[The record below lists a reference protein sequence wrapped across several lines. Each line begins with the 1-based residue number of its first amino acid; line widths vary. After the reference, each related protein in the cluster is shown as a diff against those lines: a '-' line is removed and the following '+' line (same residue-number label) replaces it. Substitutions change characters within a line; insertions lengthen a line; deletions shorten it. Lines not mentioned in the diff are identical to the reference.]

1 VEKSEQALIDFFL
14 RSTTPYAI
22 LSIVS
27 DQDHL
32 SKNFKFEQF
41 NTSFAE
47 YFGLHKIDIDGC
59 LFTDLLRQYPN
70 VLELIF
76 NVLEEIDVNHAT
88 VERELLVPVIKR
100 WINVI
105 FFPIDSNTIGL
116 IVRDIHEE
124 VLLRNEID
132 GFMSANLD
140 MLCVINPDAVFLKV
154 NPHFADVMEMD
165 IEDLTNKS
173 FYEFI
178 HPEDIENTKVIMSQ
192 LAEGNPIRGFVNRYR
207 KCDGEFLN
215 IEWSATAKEGL
226 IYASGRNI
234 TMQIRT
240 SLEIRQTNEELR
252 RLTDKLGETNLHLE
266 KAATTDELTGI
277 YNRHYFEIKVTELMD
292 EADSGNSPLSLIMFD
307 LDHFKRINDTYG
319 HPIGD
324 QILIRTTDICKKN
337 LRTEDL
343 FARFG
348 GEEFVIVLQN
358 STVLAALKVAEK
370 LREAIY
376 NLNPEMVGRYSCSF
390 GVAERAKSE
399 SFTNWYKRA
408 DKSLYHAKSSGRN
421 RVSVN
426 NRLNDPFNEVNLTW
440 QFEWNSGNN
449 EIDHQHRILLD
460 GALQL
465 YHYILND
472 HVDDFIEHDLD
483 KLIEDINGH
492 FNYEISLLQ
501 SLGYVDVNR
510 HQELHQALVEKT
522 LRFRKELRNNTVK
535 PEAFFSFLVDNV
547 ILVHMVKEDVKFFPL
562 FAQRDLKQEN

>member
-1 VEKSEQALIDFFL
+1 MKKSEQALIDFFL

-27 DQDHL
+27 GQNHVA
-32 SKNFKFEQF
+32 KNFKFEQF
-41 NTSFAE
+41 NSSFEE
-47 YFGLHKIDIDGC
+47 YFGLRKIDIDGC
-59 LFTDLLRQYPN
+59 LLTDLLRQYPN

-76 NVLEEIDVNHAT
+76 NVLEEIDLHHST

-100 WINVI
+100 WINVV
-105 FFPIDSNTIGL
+105 FFPIDSITIGL

-132 GFMSANLD
+132 GFMTANLD
-140 MLCVINPDAVFLKV
+140 MLCVVNLDAVFLKV
-154 NPHFADVMEMD
+154 NPHFADVMEIE

-178 HPEDIENTKVIMSQ
+178 HPDDIETTKVIMSQ

-207 KCDGEFLN
+207 KQDGEFLN
-215 IEWSATAKEGL
+215 IEWSATVKEGL
-226 IYASGRNI
+226 IYASGQNI
-234 TMQIRT
+234 TTQMRSSQ
-240 SLEIRQTNEELR
+240 EILQANEELR
-252 RLTDKLGETNLHLE
+252 RLTDKLGETNIHLE
-266 KAATTDELTGI
+266 RAATTDELTGI

-292 EADSGNSPLSLIMFD
+292 AADNGNSSLSLIMFD

-324 QILIRTTDICKKN
+324 QILIKTTDICRKN

-348 GEEFVIVLQN
+348 GEEFVIVLRN
-358 STVLAALKVAEK
+358 STVLAALRVAEK
-370 LREAIY
+370 LRAAIY
-376 NLNPEMVGRYSCSF
+376 NSNPEMVGRYSCSF

-426 NRLNDPFNEVNLTW
+426 NRLKDPFNEINLYW
-440 QFEWNSGNN
+440 QSEWNSGNS
-449 EIDHQHRILLD
+449 EIDRQHRSLLD
-460 GALQL
+460 GAQQL
-465 YHYILND
+465 YRCILND
-472 HVDDFIEHDLD
+472 KVNEFIENDLD
-483 KLIEDINGH
+483 KLIEDINVH
-492 FNYEISLLQ
+492 FRYEISLLQ
-501 SLGYVDVNR
+501 SLGYDDVNE

-522 LRFRKELRNNTVK
+522 LRFRNELRSNTVK

-547 ILVHMVKEDVKFFPL
+547 ILVHLVKEDVKFFPI
-562 FAQRDLKQEN
+562 FIQRD

>member
-1 VEKSEQALIDFFL
+1 VKKSEQALIDFFL
-14 RSTTPYAI
+14 QSTTPYAI
-22 LSIVS
+22 LRIVS

-32 SKNFKFEQF
+32 SKDFKFEQF
-41 NTSFAE
+41 NSSFEE
-47 YFGLHKIDIDGC
+47 YFGLNKIDIDGC
-59 LFTDLLRQYPN
+59 LLTDLLRQYPN
-70 VLELIF
+70 VLELVF

-88 VERELLVPVIKR
+88 VERELLVPIIKR

-105 FFPIDSNTIGL
+105 FFPIDSITIGL

-132 GFMSANLD
+132 GFMSANRD
-140 MLCVINPDAVFLKV
+140 MLCVVNLDAVFLKV

-178 HPEDIENTKVIMSQ
+178 HPEDIETTKMIMSQ
-192 LAEGNPIRGFVNRYR
+192 LAEENPIRGFVNRYR

-234 TMQIRT
+234 TIQLR
-240 SLEIRQTNEELR
+240 SSQEILQTNEELR
-252 RLTDKLGETNLHLE
+252 RLTDRLGKTNIHLE

-292 EADSGNSPLSLIMFD
+292 TADNGNSPLSLIMFD

-324 QILIRTTDICKKN
+324 QILIKTTEICRKN

-348 GEEFVIVLQN
+348 GEEFVIVLQH

-376 NLNPEMVGRYSCSF
+376 NSNPEMVGRYSCSF

-426 NRLNDPFNEVNLTW
+426 NRLSDPINEINLSW
-440 QFEWNSGNN
+440 QSEWNSGNSG
-449 EIDHQHRILLD
+449 IDRQHRTLLD
-460 GALQL
+460 GAMQL
-465 YHYILND
+465 YRCILND
-472 HVDDFIEHDLD
+472 KVNEFIDNDLD
-483 KLIEDINGH
+483 KLIDDINIH
-492 FNYEISLLQ
+492 FRYEISLLQ
-501 SLGYVDVNR
+501 SLSYNDVDE
-510 HQELHQALVEKT
+510 HQVLHQALIEKT
-522 LRFRKELRNNTVK
+522 LRFRKELRNNTVE
-535 PEAFFSFLVDNV
+535 PEAFFSFLVDDV
-547 ILVHMVKEDVKFFPL
+547 ILVHMVKEDVKFFPM
-562 FAQRDLKQEN
+562 FVHMD

>member
-1 VEKSEQALIDFFL
+1 MKKSEQALIDFFL

-27 DQDHL
+27 GQDHVA
-32 SKNFKFEQF
+32 KNFKFEQF
-41 NTSFAE
+41 NSSFAE
-47 YFGLHKIDIDGC
+47 YFGLHKINIDDC
-59 LFTDLLRQYPN
+59 LFTDLLRKYPN
-70 VLELIF
+70 VLELIL
-76 NVLEEIDVNHAT
+76 NVLEEIDVNHTT

-100 WINVI
+100 WSNVI
-105 FFPIDSNTIGL
+105 FFPIDSITIGL

-132 GFMSANLD
+132 GFMTANLD
-140 MLCVINPDAVFLKV
+140 MLCVVNLDAVFLKV

-173 FYEFI
+173 FYDFI
-178 HPEDIENTKVIMSQ
+178 HTDDIETTKVIMSQ

-207 KCDGEFLN
+207 KLDGEFLN

-234 TMQIRT
+234 TAQIRT
-240 SLEIRQTNEELR
+240 SFEIRRTNDELR
-252 RLTDKLGETNLHLE
+252 RLTDQLGETNIHLE

-292 EADSGNSPLSLIMFD
+292 AADNGNSPLSLIMFD
-307 LDHFKRINDTYG
+307 LDHFKRINDTHG

-324 QILIRTTDICKKN
+324 QILIKTTDICKKN

-358 STVLAALKVAEK
+358 STVLVASKVAEK

-376 NLNPEMVGRYSCSF
+376 NSNPEMVGRYSCSF

-449 EIDHQHRILLD
+449 EIDRQHRILLD

-465 YHYILND
+465 YRCILND
-472 HVDDFIEHDLD
+472 HMDEFIKHDLD
-483 KLIEDINGH
+483 KLIEDIKYH

-501 SLGYVDVNR
+501 SLGYADVDG
-510 HQELHQALVEKT
+510 HQELHQALIEKT
-522 LRFRKELRNNTVK
+522 HRFRNELRNNTVK

-562 FAQRDLKQEN
+562 FAQRELKQEN

>member
-1 VEKSEQALIDFFL
+1 MEKSEQALIDFFL

>member
-1 VEKSEQALIDFFL
+1 M

-32 SKNFKFEQF
+32 SKNFKFEKF
-41 NTSFAE
+41 NSSFAE
-47 YFGLHKIDIDGC
+47 YFGLSNIDNDGR
-59 LFTDLLRQYPN
+59 LFTDLLHQYPN

-76 NVLEEIDVNHAT
+76 NVLKDINVNHAT

-105 FFPIDSNTIGL
+105 LFPIDSNMFGL

-124 VLLRNEID
+124 TRLRNEID

-140 MLCVINPDAVFLKV
+140 MLCVVNPDAVILKV
-154 NPHFADVMEMD
+154 NPYFADVMGMD

-173 FYEFI
+173 FCEFI
-178 HPEDIENTKVIMSQ
+178 HPEDIETTKVIMSQ
-192 LAEGNPIRGFVNRYR
+192 LEEGNPIRGFVNRYR
-207 KCDGEFLN
+207 KHDGEFLN

-234 TMQIRT
+234 TTQIR
-240 SLEIRQTNEELR
+240 SSQEIRQTNEELR
-252 RLTDKLGETNLHLE
+252 RLTDKLGETNIHLE

-277 YNRHYFEIKVTELMD
+277 YNRHYFEIKVIELMD
-292 EADSGNSPLSLIMFD
+292 AADNGNSPLSLIMFD

-324 QILIRTTDICKKN
+324 QILIKTTDICKKN

-358 STVLAALKVAEK
+358 STVLTALRVAEK

-376 NLNPEMVGRYSCSF
+376 NSNPEMVGRYSCSF

-399 SFTNWYKRA
+399 SLTNWYKRA

-440 QFEWNSGNN
+440 QSEWNSGNS
-449 EIDHQHRILLD
+449 EIDCQHRSLLD

-465 YHYILND
+465 YRCILND
-472 HVDDFIEHDLD
+472 HVDEFIEHDLD

-492 FNYEISLLQ
+492 FNYEISLLL
-501 SLGYVDVNR
+501 SLGYEDVDG
-510 HQELHQALVEKT
+510 HQELHQALAEKI

-547 ILVHMVKEDVKFFPL
+547 ILVHMVKQDVKFFPL
-562 FAQRDLKQEN
+562 LAQRDLKQEN

>member
-1 VEKSEQALIDFFL
+1 VKKSEQALIDFFL

-27 DQDHL
+27 GQNHVA
-32 SKNFKFEQF
+32 KNFKFEQF
-41 NTSFAE
+41 NSSFEE
-47 YFGLHKIDIDGC
+47 YFGLRKIDIDGC
-59 LFTDLLRQYPN
+59 LLTDLLRQYPN

-76 NVLEEIDVNHAT
+76 NVLEEIDLHHST

-100 WINVI
+100 WINVV
-105 FFPIDSNTIGL
+105 FFPIDSITIGL

-132 GFMSANLD
+132 GFMTANLD
-140 MLCVINPDAVFLKV
+140 MLCVVNLDAVFLKV
-154 NPHFADVMEMD
+154 NPHFADVMEIE

-178 HPEDIENTKVIMSQ
+178 HPDDIETTKVIMSQ

-207 KCDGEFLN
+207 KQDGEFLN
-215 IEWSATAKEGL
+215 IEWSATVKEGL
-226 IYASGRNI
+226 IYASGQNI
-234 TMQIRT
+234 TTQMRSSQ
-240 SLEIRQTNEELR
+240 EILQANEELR
-252 RLTDKLGETNLHLE
+252 RLTDKLGETNIHLE
-266 KAATTDELTGI
+266 RAATTDELTGI

-292 EADSGNSPLSLIMFD
+292 AADNGNSSLSLIMFD

-324 QILIRTTDICKKN
+324 QILIKTTDICRKN

-348 GEEFVIVLQN
+348 GEEFVIVLRN
-358 STVLAALKVAEK
+358 STVLAALRVAEK
-370 LREAIY
+370 LRAAIY
-376 NLNPEMVGRYSCSF
+376 NSNPEMVGRYSCSF

-426 NRLNDPFNEVNLTW
+426 NRLKDPFNEINLYW
-440 QFEWNSGNN
+440 QSEWNSGNS
-449 EIDHQHRILLD
+449 EIDRQHRSLLD
-460 GALQL
+460 GAQQL
-465 YHYILND
+465 YRCILND
-472 HVDDFIEHDLD
+472 KVNEFIENDLD
-483 KLIEDINGH
+483 KLIEDINVH
-492 FNYEISLLQ
+492 FRYEISLLQ
-501 SLGYVDVNR
+501 SLGYDDVNE

-522 LRFRKELRNNTVK
+522 LRFRNELRSNTVK

-547 ILVHMVKEDVKFFPL
+547 ILVHLVKEDVKFFPI
-562 FAQRDLKQEN
+562 FIQRD

>member
-1 VEKSEQALIDFFL
+1 VKKSEQALIDFFL
-14 RSTTPYAI
+14 QSTTPYAI
-22 LSIVS
+22 LRIVS

-32 SKNFKFEQF
+32 SKDFKFEQF
-41 NTSFAE
+41 NSSFEE
-47 YFGLHKIDIDGC
+47 YFGLNKIDIDGC
-59 LFTDLLRQYPN
+59 LLTDLLRQYPN
-70 VLELIF
+70 VLELVF

-88 VERELLVPVIKR
+88 VERELLVPIIKR

-105 FFPIDSNTIGL
+105 FFPIDSITIGL

-132 GFMSANLD
+132 GFMSANRD
-140 MLCVINPDAVFLKV
+140 MLCVVNLDAVFLKV

-178 HPEDIENTKVIMSQ
+178 HPEDIETTKMIMSQ
-192 LAEGNPIRGFVNRYR
+192 LAEENPIRGFVNRYR

-234 TMQIRT
+234 TIQLR
-240 SLEIRQTNEELR
+240 SSQEILQTNEELR
-252 RLTDKLGETNLHLE
+252 RLTDRLGKTNIHLE

-292 EADSGNSPLSLIMFD
+292 TADNGNSPLSLIMFD

-324 QILIRTTDICKKN
+324 QILIKTTEICRKN

-376 NLNPEMVGRYSCSF
+376 NSNPEMVGRYSCSF

-421 RVSVN
+421 RVFVN
-426 NRLNDPFNEVNLTW
+426 NRLSDPINEINLSW
-440 QFEWNSGNN
+440 QSEWNSGNSG
-449 EIDHQHRILLD
+449 IDRQHRTLLD
-460 GALQL
+460 GAMQL
-465 YHYILND
+465 YRCILND
-472 HVDDFIEHDLD
+472 KVNEFIDNDLD
-483 KLIEDINGH
+483 KLIDDINIH
-492 FNYEISLLQ
+492 FRYEISLLQ
-501 SLGYVDVNR
+501 SLSYNDVDE
-510 HQELHQALVEKT
+510 HQVLHQALIEKT
-522 LRFRKELRNNTVK
+522 LRFRKELRNNTVE
-535 PEAFFSFLVDNV
+535 PEAFFSFLVDDV
-547 ILVHMVKEDVKFFPL
+547 ILVHMVKEDVKFFPM
-562 FAQRDLKQEN
+562 FVHMD